1 MIDLLVFLLV
11 PNETQILTL
20 FASVGQRHNYFLND
34 QQAAATYTNSMIS
47 SNLPSRLLHNRAVSG
62 GILAFLL
69 FATPVF
75 AASGALTAA
84 QTGKKLVADTK
95 CEACHASKVG
105 GDGSKM
111 YSRQDRRVTNKS
123 KLLSQVAR
131 CNNELNLGLF
141 PDDEAAI
148 AAYLNAEHYKFND

>member
-1 MIDLLVFLLV
+1 MIDLLV

-20 FASVGQRHNYFLND
+20 FASIGQRNPYYLN
-34 QQAAATYTNSMIS
+34 QKQVPPKYTNSMIYQ
-47 SNLPSRLLHNRAVSG
+47 NLSSRLLQIGAVSG
-62 GILAFLL
+62 AILAFLL
-69 FATPVF
+69 FAAPVI
-75 AASGALTAA
+75 AGSGAMTAA

-123 KLLSQVAR
+123 KLLTQVAR
-131 CNNELNLGLF
+131 CNSELNLALF

-148 AAYLNAEHYKFND
+148 AAFLNAEHYKFSD

>member
-1 MIDLLVFLLV
+1 M
-11 PNETQILTL
+11 
-20 FASVGQRHNYFLND
+20 
-34 QQAAATYTNSMIS
+34 TYQ
-47 SNLPSRLLHNRAVSG
+47 NLPSRLLQIGAASG
-62 GILAFLL
+62 VILAFLM
-69 FATPVF
+69 FATPVI
-75 AASGALTAA
+75 AGSGVMTAA

-123 KLLSQVAR
+123 KLLTQVAR
-131 CNNELNLGLF
+131 CNSELNLALF

-148 AAYLNAEHYKFND
+148 AAFLNAEHYKFSD